1 MKLILTISVA
11 ILQAF
16 IVIIPLKGK
25 LSDNRRKFPYN
36 FTFRGYILI
45 ICCLLTITCTTLI
58 FIITDKVDEKSKQ
71 ILFNQLRSSDSL
83 HQQRIIES
91 GNKYINKL
99 DSSDKN
105 TIELLAKYGLKYDSS
120 QNIIAKLIKDS
131 TKRNVTIVNGED
143 PVLMLCSG
151 NGIKN
156 AVFNGDTLS
165 LNILL
170 CSEKSTSKIKELNLT
185 ILSSNGTYTT
195 SKNYDLALIRKS
207 HKIQNKYSQIESN
220 SSTEIETTYFHVLNQ
235 NMIYLRITGEYTNFD
250 NTKHF
255 PIDIIYGYDIKNK
268 KFGTASIDQD
278 EKIRKFLSN

>member
-1 MKLILTISVA
+1 MKLILTIIVA

-16 IVIIPLKGK
+16 VVIIPLKGK

-36 FTFRGYILI
+36 FTVKGYLI
-45 ICCLLTITCTTLI
+45 ILCCLLTMTCTTLI
-58 FIITDKVDEKSKQ
+58 FIITDKADERSRQ

-83 HQQRIIES
+83 HQQRIINS

-151 NGIKN
+151 NGIKK
-156 AVFNGDTLS
+156 AVFNGDTLI

-170 CSEKSTSKIKELNLT
+170 CSEKSTSKIKQLQLT
-185 ILSSNGTYTT
+185 ILSTNGTYLT
-195 SKNYDLALIRKS
+195 SNKYDFILIKKA
-207 HKIQNKYSQIESN
+207 HNIQNKYSQIESN
-220 SSTEIETTYFHVLNQ
+220 SSTEIETIYFHVLNQ
-235 NMIYLRITGEYTNFD
+235 NMIYVRMTGEYTNFD
-250 NTKHF
+250 NSKQF
-255 PIDIIYGYDIKNK
+255 PIDIIYGYDIRNK
-268 KFGTASIDQD
+268 KFGTASIEQD
-278 EKIRKFLSN
+278 EKIRKFLTN